1 MKTAWKERTGFP
13 RNAAWV
19 LLLAASL
26 SAGVAPV
33 EAAEHSKRVVIG
45 TGLSTLYDD
54 NVLQYSGDQIALFT
68 SGLNPERF
76 SIESVHDMV
85 WRPSLTLGLESRT
98 GDGRGFDLSLR
109 GRGEFHGKDKTADFR
124 SISAEWRQLFSRR
137 SSLAL
142 RAYHLPHF
150 YLRQLFDDDAP
161 AVPTH
166 YRRAEFALTLGSL
179 TWRQRVARATWAGL
193 SYQYEHRVYN
203 AEFVERNSNTQEGV
217 AEVTWTRLPRRGS
230 FGVHG
235 GYRRADARAT
245 DGDEAPGVPA
255 DDPDIGY
262 HGLIAGV
269 DGRMDLARRG
279 RSRVGASLSYEYG
292 TRDFTSDVPTDRYHF
307 GRNDRD
313 HLAQA
318 GLRWSRPRWSVQGF
332 YSYERNIAHLGAAA
346 PPTTDVGTYTQNRV
360 GLSLDWSGVLWRQ
373 RGSNG
378 PEAGEGADTP

>member
-1 MKTAWKERTGFP
+1 MKATWKET
-13 RNAAWV
+13 AV
-19 LLLAASL
+19 LLRAAALGSLLAVLL
-26 SAGVAPV
+26 SPGAEPA
-33 EAAEHSKRVVIG
+33 EAAQHSKRVLIG
-45 TGLSTLYDD
+45 AGLSGFYDD
-54 NVLQYSGDQIALFT
+54 NVLQYSGDQITLFE

-98 GDGRGFDLSLR
+98 GDGRGFDVSLR

-124 SISAEWRQLFSRR
+124 SISAEWRQYFSRK

-142 RAYHLPHF
+142 RAYYLPHF
-150 YLRQLFDDDAP
+150 YLRQLFDDDVP

-166 YRRAEFALTLGSL
+166 YRRAEFALSLGSL
-179 TWRQRVARATWAGL
+179 TWRQRVARGTWAGL
-193 SYQYEHRVYN
+193 SYQYEHRGYN

-230 FGVHG
+230 FGLHG
-235 GYRRADARAT
+235 GYRRADAKGT

-262 HGLIAGV
+262 HGVLAGV
-269 DGRMDLARRG
+269 DGRMDLARWG
-279 RSRVGASLSYEYG
+279 RSRMGASLGYEYG

-313 HLAQA
+313 HLVQA
-318 GLRWSRPRWSVQGF
+318 GLRWSRPRWSLQSF

-346 PPTTDVGTYTQNRV
+346 PPTTDVGTYSQSRV
-360 GLSLDWSGVLWRQ
+360 GLSLDWSGVLWRE
-373 RGSNG
+373 RGSRG
-378 PEAGEGADTP
+378 SEAGEGADSP